1 MRNQDFDVYLARGSN
16 LSQRYRDEATEK
28 PNQAI
33 DSTILTASRR
43 TPVFIATAEPQ
54 SWFKRWRIPLSVA
67 AVMMLGVGVTLRTVM
82 QEAKLSAPPPGVSLP
97 QPASA
102 PPVAPAERVE
112 NNGAAESAADAAIGG
127 AASSSS
133 TQTPQLAPSR
143 ANKKGAESEGV
154 EEVLVDKRPASAF
167 PAAPPSMPQDKAT
180 TEVPLPAPHNSAA
193 AKQDALES
201 QAQSGSSSNKLGKSK
216 SASLAESDD
225 VSAESSG
232 EAAKR
237 NDESLARRR
246 DQAIPNDAENEARP
260 APAAPESAPPAP
272 PQAFPSDELRL
283 PESHPPIV
291 DGKTYRT
298 DKAKAIR
305 EATEKKQSRGAVAIV
320 DNIEDAPEAWLR
332 RVAELRR
339 LGRIEEANSELERFR
354 KRYPDY
360 PAPIEP

>member
-82 QEAKLSAPPPGVSLP
+82 QEAKLSAP
-97 QPASA
+97 
-102 PPVAPAERVE
+102 AERVE
-112 NNGAAESAADAAIGG
+112 NNGAAESAADAAMGG

-133 TQTPQLAPSR
+133 TQTRQLAPSR

-167 PAAPPSMPQDKAT
+167 PAAPPSIPQDKAT

-216 SASLAESDD
+216 SAPLAESDD

-272 PQAFPSDELRL
+272 PQAFPSDEPRL

-298 DKAKAIR
+298 DKAKAMR
-305 EATEKKQSRGAVAIV
+305 EATEKKESRGAVAIV
-320 DNIEDAPEAWLR
+320 DNVEDAPEAWLR

-339 LGRIEEANSELERFR
+339 LGRIDEANAELERFR

>member
-82 QEAKLSAPPPGVSLP
+82 QEAKLSAP
-97 QPASA
+97 
-102 PPVAPAERVE
+102 AERVE
-112 NNGAAESAADAAIGG
+112 NNGAAESAADAAMGG

-133 TQTPQLAPSR
+133 TQTRQLAPSR

-180 TEVPLPAPHNSAA
+180 TEVPLPAPHNSEA

-201 QAQSGSSSNKLGKSK
+201 QAQSGSLSNKLGKSK
-216 SASLAESDD
+216 SAPLAESDD

-272 PQAFPSDELRL
+272 PQAFPSDEPRL

-298 DKAKAIR
+298 DKAKAMR
-305 EATEKKQSRGAVAIV
+305 EATEKKESRGAVAIV
-320 DNIEDAPEAWLR
+320 DNVEDAPEAWLR

-339 LGRIEEANSELERFR
+339 LGRIDEANAELERFR